1 MLRWLVGLL
10 IASFLTPVFAEAPKY
25 LFCPVSDAQLPG
37 PNIKV
42 TKNFWG
48 TRKLYVLKRGV
59 WEEQKLQSDSE
70 TELIYEDG
78 WGPSSDTCKDKS
90 VSEHCPTIKKISLLV
105 LARQDGNE
113 FTVVDAWATKRCC
126 SEGKI
131 LNPGD
136 AVSRNPCLVLRLAE

>member
-1 MLRWLVGLL
+1 MIKWLLGLL
-10 IASFLTPVFAEAPKY
+10 ITFFLTPSFADAPKY

-48 TRKLYVLKRGV
+48 TQKLYVLKSGV
-59 WEEQKLQSDSE
+59 WEEQKLKSDSE

-78 WGPSSDTCKDKS
+78 WGPSSNSCKDKT
-90 VSEHCPTIKKISLLV
+90 VSEYCPTIKKISLLV
-105 LARQDGNE
+105 LARENGNE
-113 FTVVDAWATKRCC
+113 FTVVDEWTTKKCC
-126 SEGKI
+126 SGGKI

-136 AVSRNPCLVLRLAE
+136 PVSRRPCLVLKLAE